1 MTNEGDML
9 KRIVS
14 ALCAVLFIVAT
25 ALGIP
30 ISESLLEVGQQ
41 PQQPKKGGSSML
53 RISDECEEEIKDI
66 PIYGG
71 VSDACDKE
79 LEKLHKLHEKLHRIE
94 ALDKEEEEAK

>member
-41 PQQPKKGGSSML
+41 PQQPKKGGSSM

-79 LEKLHKLHEKLHRIE
+79 LEKLHKKLHRIE

>member
-1 MTNEGDML
+1 MTNETNEGDMP

-30 ISESLLEVGQQ
+30 ISESLLEVGQ
-41 PQQPKKGGSSML
+41 PKKGGSSM
-53 RISDECEEEIKDI
+53 RISDECEEEVKDI

-79 LEKLHKLHEKLHRIE
+79 LEKLHKKLHRIE